1 MCFFIGLLLMM
12 LPAQAAEHKPLLPRP
27 QEVRYGSGHLALRG
41 LTIRFSSAPGPED
54 RFAAHE
60 LSSAL
65 SAAAQSR
72 VAVVKNASPG
82 RAIVS
87 AAGHGNN
94 AAAETIAVPV
104 HGGTPRK
111 LCSEYCPGG
120 WSPDGKFLYIGSL
133 LGSSAGTVLTIPV
146 PVGKSLPDLPVSGV
160 RSAAGWVELPG
171 AKVIGRSVL
180 VNNVSPGPSFST
192 YVFTKTDLQRNL
204 FRIRLH

>member
-1 MCFFIGLLLMM
+1 MLTARTGANDTPQVLRYNMCFFIGLLLIM

-82 RAIVS
+82 RAIVLTRTS
-87 AAGHGNN
+87 N
-94 AAAETIAVPV
+94 APA
-104 HGGTPRK
+104 
-111 LCSEYCPGG
+111 
-120 WSPDGKFLYIGSL
+120 
-133 LGSSAGTVLTIPV
+133 
-146 PVGKSLPDLPVSGV
+146 
-160 RSAAGWVELPG
+160 LPG
-171 AKVIGRSVL
+171 SDERGGSEAREAYTLKRSEEHT
-180 VNNVSPGPSFST
+180 SE
-192 YVFTKTDLQRNL
+192 LQS
-204 FRIRLH
+204 RLHLVCRLLLEKKKKR